1 MKELLLN
8 LLKDYLKIFPNEIER
23 QKDICAYL
31 NNHESANIIDWN
43 NFSGHIV
50 AGGFIYAKKEKKFL
64 VLHHRDLDM
73 FLYPGGHIDISDANP
88 LEAAIREV
96 IEETG
101 IKDIK
106 EVILSNNKL
115 IPIDIDTH
123 TIPYNE
129 RLNLPS
135 HKHFEFRYLFT
146 IETVEIVQLDYD
158 ESSEYK
164 WISME
169 ELYNDKNFGTIA
181 KKINS
186 IINDIGE
193 ND

>member
-43 NFSGHIV
+43 NFVGHIV

-73 FLYPGGHIDISDANP
+73 FLYPGGHIDISDTNP

-96 IEETG
+96 TEETG

-146 IETVEIVQLDYD
+146 IETVEIVKLDYD